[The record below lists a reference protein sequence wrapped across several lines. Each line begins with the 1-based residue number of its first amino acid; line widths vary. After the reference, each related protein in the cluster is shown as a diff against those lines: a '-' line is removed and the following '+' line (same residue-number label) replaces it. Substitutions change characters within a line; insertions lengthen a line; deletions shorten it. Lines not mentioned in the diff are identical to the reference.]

1 MKNFL
6 LILAAVLISTFS
18 FARESEKSGS
28 RSGKKPN
35 GSLAANCSPATQST
49 ELDINNTRALIQ
61 TGGDMWWDFTRPQY
75 EIPKNS
81 GQTALF
87 AGSLWMGGRDIS
99 GQLKVAAQMFRAS
112 GQDFWTGPL
121 SLIDAE
127 IDPATCVEYDRH
139 FPTTRSE
146 VSEFVGWYEAGI
158 NDAANGTATQADQY
172 PGYSIPRS
180 ILDYPAKGRAFAP
193 YNESDDLAPYVDR
206 NGDGDYDPTQGDYP
220 AYDLNNSSDCKE
232 RIVNLFGD
240 QNLWWVF
247 NDKGNVHTETGA
259 SSIGME
265 IRAQAFAFATNDEIN
280 NMTFYNYEL
289 VNRSTF
295 TLTDTYFG
303 QWVDAD
309 LGCSADDYVG
319 CDVQRGLGYCYNGD
333 NNDEDCNGVT
343 GYGNLPPAIGVD
355 FFQGPFQDNDGVDNP
370 LTKKYA
376 EAIKNDGIPYKG
388 IGIGY
393 GDGVIDNERFGMRK
407 FLYHNR
413 SSGPQATQDP
423 QTGVEFYN
431 YLRSVWRD
439 GSKMLYGGT
448 GHQGDSKADPN
459 TEADYMF
466 PNDTDPIG
474 WGTGGRPQDP
484 WTEVTAGNA
493 PNDRRF
499 MQSAGPFTLEPGA
512 VNNIT
517 VGVVWARAT
526 NGNNLS
532 SIKSLKKADDKTQAL
547 FDNCFRILSGPD
559 APNLA
564 IREMENELILY
575 LENPLLS
582 NNYNEAYRE
591 TDPTIIA
598 PDSIGGRPITDDEI
612 DVFKTYFFQGYMIY
626 QLKNDAVSTGD
637 LKDPSKAR
645 LIGQVDVR
653 DSVTMIVNLPFDSD
667 LGTEVPTLEVVG
679 ENNGI
684 STSFLI
690 DQDAF
695 ADGVTQL
702 VNNRAYYYLAIA
714 YGFNPNSQ
722 NRKFIGSRKSPT
734 GAIKAIKGIPHQVDN
749 QNGGTVLNAK
759 YGDGV
764 EITRVEGIGNG
775 GNVLRITQKSI
786 DAILASPDHRV
797 KELTYEKGAGPVTVK
812 VVDPVAIKGG
822 DYTIWLR
829 DTNRYTKGDLT
840 DAFWMVTS
848 SKFAD
853 TIISTRSIEVGTEKI
868 LADLG
873 ISITLGQVHNSGEK
887 EVRDLDNGFL
897 FSEVVFKDPSKAW
910 LSGVADADGTIE
922 SNWIL
927 SGTSALEDAAGSP
940 RDESKFDDWNY
951 YFGSTP
957 GFTNV
962 SKKGQGLDDLQKF
975 EQIEGGTIAPFR
987 MTSYKSANGPV
998 PGYLQA
1004 EVKLSI
1010 GSPIFGAGHL
1020 WQYDIRGIDRQS
1032 DSDRVQQLFI
1042 PADSINQL
1050 NYLHGVN
1057 IVITDNKEH
1066 WSRCPVIEMRDTIS
1080 ESEGNAIRGQLR
1092 DAASVDKEGNPA
1104 KDTTAAGSS
1113 NPSDPNYIASK
1124 GMGWFPGYA
1133 IDVET
1138 GERLN
1143 MAFGEDSYLIEE
1155 NGRDMIW
1162 NPTSTEFEG
1171 PRREFRGGGKH
1182 IIYVFRNNAVE
1193 DEIINFDDYSA
1204 ADYNRAK
1211 FFLDLNYNNPENRMP
1226 RYDAGKWMAAKLKD
1240 VRGYLDP
1247 RFKKEDTL
1255 MHNNAANV
1263 FRAGMWVVNPLL
1275 EEEQEFMST
1284 DVTIRLRVQ
1293 QEYKAWGIGNP
1304 IEANATLEGGKSYY
1318 VNAGPVKVIDVNSLS
1333 DTLNDTTVYK
1343 RGMTISPKKATNY
1356 TLEYKNGRA
1365 GTDLDSVLIEQTN
1378 GGMPMYTFSLEGMQP
1393 TFNSQTVAQDA
1404 LEDIKIVPNPY
1415 YAYSKYETSKLD
1427 NRIIITNLPKTVT
1440 VRVYTINGTLVR
1452 TLEKDDDTITFLE
1465 WDLKN
1470 QSRVPIA
1477 SGMYIYHI
1485 DAPGIGE
1492 TILKWMAVMRPV
1504 DLDNF

>member
-1 MKNFL
+1 MKKLNILIAL
-6 LILAAVLISTFS
+6 LCSGTMA
-18 FARESEKSGS
+18 FAHIGDKGGS
-28 RSGKKPN
+28 RGGSKPN
-35 GSLAANCSPATQST
+35 GSLAANCSPATSST

-61 TGGDMWWDFTRPQY
+61 TGGDMWWDFTRAQY

-81 GQTALF
+81 GHTALF
-87 AGSLWMGGRDIS
+87 AGSLWLGGRDIS

-139 FPTTRSE
+139 FPTTRAE
-146 VSEFVGWYEAGI
+146 VAEFVGWFEAGI
-158 NDAANGTATQADQY
+158 DDAANGTSKQADQY
-172 PGYSIPRS
+172 PGYSIPAN
-180 ILDYPAKGRAFAP
+180 ILDYPAKGRAFPP
-193 YNESDDLAPYVDR
+193 YNEADDLAPFVDR

-259 SSIGME
+259 ASIGME

-280 NMTFYNYEL
+280 DMTFYNYEL

-309 LGCSADDYVG
+309 LGCSDDDLVG

-333 NNDEDCNGVT
+333 NSDEDCRGVV
-343 GYGNLPPAIGVD
+343 GYGTLPPAIGVD
-355 FFQGPFQDNDGVDNP
+355 FFQGPFQDNDGLDNP
-370 LTKKYA
+370 LTEKYA
-376 EAIKNDGIPYKG
+376 EAVANKGIPYKG

-439 GSKMLYGGT
+439 GSRMLYGGT

-474 WGTGGRPQDP
+474 WGTGGRVQEP
-484 WTEVTAGNA
+484 WTETTAGNA
-493 PNDRRF
+493 PGDRRF

-532 SIKSLKKADDKTQAL
+532 SINVLKKADDKTQAL

-559 APNLA
+559 APTLT
-564 IREMENELILY
+564 IRELENELILF
-575 LENPLLS
+575 LDNPLLS
-582 NNYNEAYRE
+582 NNFNEGYAE
-591 TDPTIIA
+591 SDATIIA
-598 PDSIGGRPITDDEI
+598 PDSINGRPITDEEI
-612 DVFKTYFFQGYMIY
+612 EAFKTYRFQGYMIY
-626 QLKNDAVSTGD
+626 QLKNNAVSTGD

-645 LIGQVDVR
+645 LIAQVDVR
-653 DSVTMIVNLPFDSD
+653 DTVSDIVNRPFDSD
-667 LGTEVPTLEVVG
+667 LQTEVPVLEVAG
-679 ENNGI
+679 ENRGI
-684 STSFLI
+684 RTSFQI
-690 DQDAF
+690 TQDAF

-702 VNNRAYYYLAIA
+702 VNNRAYYFMAIA
-714 YGFNPNSQ
+714 YGFNPNSP
-722 NRKFIGSRKSPT
+722 NRKFIGSRKAPT
-734 GAIKAIKGIPHQVDN
+734 GAIIPVKGIPHKIEN
-749 QNGGTVLNAK
+749 QNGGTTLNAK

-775 GNVLRITQKSI
+775 GNVLRVKQESI

-797 KELTYEKGAGPVTVK
+797 KELTYEKGAGPISIK
-812 VVDPVAIKGG
+812 VIDPLAIKGG
-822 DYTIWLR
+822 NYTVWLQ
-829 DTNRYTKGDLT
+829 DTNRLTRGDLT
-840 DAFWMVTS
+840 DAYWMITS
-848 SKFAD
+848 DKFAD
-853 TIISTRSIEVGTEKI
+853 TVISTRTIEVGTEKI
-868 LADLG
+868 IPDLG
-873 ISITLGQVHNSGEK
+873 ISITLGQVTNAGGEG
-887 EVRDLDNGFL
+887 VRELDNGFL
-897 FSEVVFKDPSKAW
+897 FSEIAFEDQSDQW
-910 LSGVADADGTIE
+910 LTGVADVDGTVE

-927 SGTSALEDAAGSP
+927 SGTSALEDNPIS
-940 RDESKFDDWNY
+940 RTDESAYDDWNY
-951 YFGSTP
+951 YFDGN
-957 GFTNV
+957 G
-962 SKKGQGLDDLQKF
+962 KKGQGLDDLQKF
-975 EQIEGGTIAPFR
+975 EQIEGGIIAPFR
-987 MTSYKSANGPV
+987 MTAWKSPSGPV
-998 PGYLQA
+998 PGYLKA
-1004 EVKLSI
+1004 EVKF
-1010 GSPIFGAGHL
+1010 SPAVTPGYRHL
-1020 WQYDIRGIDRQS
+1020 WLYDMRGIERDTPTPLATM
-1032 DSDRVQQLFI
+1032 VI
-1042 PADSINQL
+1042 PPDSINQL

-1057 IVITDNKEH
+1057 IVLTDNKDH
-1066 WSRCPVIEMRDTIS
+1066 WTRCPVLEMSDTIS

-1092 DAASVDKEGNPA
+1092 DAPSVDKEGNPA
-1104 KDTTAAGSS
+1104 DTNAAPSN
-1113 NPSDPNYIASK
+1113 NPSDPHYIAAK

-1155 NGRDMIW
+1155 NGRDMKW
-1162 NPTSTEFEG
+1162 NPTSTDVEG
-1171 PRREFRGGGKH
+1171 PLRQYRGGGKH
-1182 IIYVFRNNAVE
+1182 YIYVFRNNAVE
-1193 DEIINFDDYSA
+1193 DEVASYDKYSRSLFKLPLLNFD
-1204 ADYNRAK
+1204 YN
-1211 FFLDLNYNNPENRMP
+1211 DPDNRMP
-1226 RYDAGKWMAAKLKD
+1226 RYDAGKWMESKLRN
-1240 VRGYLDP
+1240 VRGYLSNRP
-1247 RFKKEDTL
+1247 
-1255 MHNNAANV
+1255 NNADSALHNAAASV
-1263 FRAGMWVVNPLL
+1263 FRAGMWVMNPLL
-1275 EEEQEFMST
+1275 AEGKEFG
-1284 DVTIRLRVQ
+1284 DDLLKNKVTIRLRVQ
-1293 QEYKAWGIGNP
+1293 HEYQAWGIGDP
-1304 IEANATLEGGKSYY
+1304 IAPTSLEGGKKYF
-1318 VNAGPVKVIDVNSLS
+1318 VNAGPVRVIEQADSSL
-1333 DTLNDTTVYK
+1333 DTTIYY
-1343 RGMTISPKKATNY
+1343 RGMTISPTKDITY
-1356 TLEYKNGRA
+1356 TTQYKSGRL
-1365 GTDLDSVLIEQTN
+1365 GTDVDSLFVEQTN
-1378 GGMPMYTFSLEGMQP
+1378 GGMPLYNFSLEGMQP
-1393 TFNSQTVAQDA
+1393 TLNDAQVAKDA
-1404 LEDIKIVPNPY
+1404 LELIRAVPNPY

-1427 NRIIITNLPKTVT
+1427 NRMIITNLPKTVT
-1440 VRVYTINGTLVR
+1440 VRIYTINGTLVR

-1470 QSRVPIA
+1470 QARVPIA
-1477 SGMYIYHI
+1477 SGMYIIHV

-1492 TILKWMAVMRPV
+1492 TVLKWMAVMRPI

>member
-1 MKNFL
+1 MKNVL
-6 LILAAVLISTFS
+6 LLVSVVLISSLS
-18 FARESEKSGS
+18 FARETEKSGS
-28 RSGKKPN
+28 RAGKKPN

-49 ELDINNTRALIQ
+49 ELDINNVRALIQ
-61 TGGDMWWDFTRPQY
+61 TGGDMWWDFTRSQY

-99 GQLKVAAQMFRAS
+99 GQLKVAAQMFRSS
-112 GQDFWTGPL
+112 GVDFWTGPL

-127 IDPATCVEYDRH
+127 IDPSTCVEYDKH
-139 FPTTRSE
+139 FPTSRAE
-146 VSEFVGWYEAGI
+146 VSEFVGWFEAGI
-158 NDAANGTATQADQY
+158 NDAANGTSTQSIQY
-172 PGYSIPRS
+172 PGYSIPKN
-180 ILDYPAKGRAFAP
+180 ILDYPAKGRSFAP
-193 YNESDDLAPYVDR
+193 YNEAENLAPFADR

-240 QNLWWVF
+240 QNLWWIF
-247 NDKGNVHTETGA
+247 NDKGNIHTETGA

-343 GYGNLPPAIGVD
+343 GYGNLPPAIGID

-370 LTKKYA
+370 LTKKIA
-376 EAIKNDGIPYKG
+376 EAVRNKGIPYKG

-393 GDGVIDNERFGMRK
+393 GDGVIDNERFGMRR
-407 FLYHNR
+407 FIYHNR
-413 SSGPQATQDP
+413 DGIPASQDP

-431 YLRSVWRD
+431 YLRGVWRD

-448 GHQGDSKADPN
+448 GHQADTKADPN

-466 PNDTDPIG
+466 PGDSDPLG
-474 WGTGGRPQDP
+474 WGTGGKPQAP
-484 WTEVTAGNA
+484 WTESTAGTT
-493 PNDRRF
+493 PNDRRLN
-499 MQSAGPFTLEPGA
+499 QSAGPFTLEPGA

-526 NGNNLS
+526 SGNNLS

-559 APNLA
+559 APNLT
-564 IREMENELILY
+564 IREMENELIIY
-575 LENPLLS
+575 INNPLLS
-582 NNYNEAYRE
+582 NNYNEAYIE

-598 PDSIGGRPITDDEI
+598 PDSIGVRPITDDEI
-612 DVFKTYFFQGYMIY
+612 EAFKTYRFQGYMIY
-626 QLKNDAVSTGD
+626 QLKDNAVSTGD

-645 LIGQVDVR
+645 LIAQVDVR
-653 DSVTMIVNLPFDSD
+653 DSVSKIINQPFDSD
-667 LGTEVPTLEVVG
+667 LGTEVPTLEVTG
-679 ENNGI
+679 ENGGI
-684 STSFLI
+684 RTSFLI

-695 ADGVTQL
+695 AEGVTQL
-702 VNNRAYYYLAIA
+702 VNHRAYYYLAIA

-734 GAIKAIKGIPHQVDN
+734 GAIQAVKGIPHQVDN
-749 QNGGTVLNAK
+749 QNSGTVLNAK

-775 GNVLRITQKSI
+775 GNILTVTQKSI

-797 KELTYEKGAGPVTVK
+797 KELTYEKGAGPVSVK
-812 VVDPVAIKGG
+812 VVDPLAIKGG
-822 DYTIWLR
+822 DYTIWLK

-840 DAFWMVTS
+840 DAFWMVTTT
-848 SKFAD
+848 KFAD
-853 TIISTRSIEVGTEKI
+853 TIVSTRSIEVGSEKI

-887 EVRDLDNGFL
+887 EVRDVDNGFL
-897 FSEVVFKDPSKAW
+897 FSEIVFDDPSKAW
-910 LSGVADADGTIE
+910 LSGIADGDGTIE

-927 SGTSALEDAAGSP
+927 SGTTALEDVGQT
-940 RDESKFDDWNY
+940 RQIESAYDDWNY
-951 YFGSTP
+951 YQDG
-957 GFTNV
+957 N
-962 SKKGQGLDDLQKF
+962 SKLGMGLDDLQKF
-975 EQIEGGTIAPFR
+975 EQIEGGIIAPFR
-987 MTSYKSANGPV
+987 MTAWKSPNGPV
-998 PGYLQA
+998 PGYLEAQVRLTPNQNMVA
-1004 EVKLSI
+1004 GARSLWSYETRPDSSNTDLPSI
-1010 GSPIFGAGHL
+1010 S
-1020 WQYDIRGIDRQS
+1020 IDS
-1032 DSDRVQQLFI
+1032 V
-1042 PADSINQL
+1042 NQL

-1057 IVITDNKEH
+1057 IVITSNKDH
-1066 WSRCPVIEMRDTIS
+1066 WTRCPVIEMRDTIS
-1080 ESEGNAIRGQLR
+1080 ESQGEAIRGQLR
-1092 DAASVDKEGNPA
+1092 DAPSVDKEGLSANINL
-1104 KDTTAAGSS
+1104 AGSDVET
-1113 NPSDPNYIASK
+1113 DPHYISSK

-1162 NPTSTEFEG
+1162 NPTSTETEG

-1182 IIYVFRNNAVE
+1182 LIYVFRNNIVE
-1193 DEIINFDDYSA
+1193 DDVASYDDRNKAFHNSPLVNYQ
-1204 ADYNRAK
+1204 YN
-1211 FFLDLNYNNPENRMP
+1211 DPENRMP
-1226 RYDAGKWMAAKLKD
+1226 RYDAGKWMESKLRD
-1240 VRGYLDP
+1240 VRGYLNP
-1247 RFKKEDTL
+1247 SVVRGDTL
-1255 MHNNAANV
+1255 KHNHAAQV
-1263 FRAGMWVVNPLL
+1263 FRAGMWVMNPLL
-1275 EEEQEFMST
+1275 AEGQELLAS

-1293 QEYKAWGIGNP
+1293 QEYQAWGIGEP
-1304 IEANATLEGGKSYY
+1304 AANLGILEGGKNYF
-1318 VNAGPVKVIDVNSLS
+1318 VNAGPIRIIEQTALTL
-1333 DTLNDTTVYK
+1333 DTNVFY
-1343 RGMTISPKKATNY
+1343 RGMTISPKEDIAY
-1356 TLEYKNGRA
+1356 TTQYKSGREGA
-1365 GTDLDSVLIEQTN
+1365 DIESILIEQTN

-1393 TFNSQTVAQDA
+1393 TFNSQTVAKGA

-1470 QSRVPIA
+1470 QQRVPIA

-1485 DAPGIGE
+1485 NAPSIGE
-1492 TILKWMAVMRPV
+1492 TVLKWMAVMRPV